1 MLKEILKGVCP
12 LVGFCGDSLS
22 TQYKTYNHPAQMGL
36 KLAWPRISRFKWE
49 RKYTVSERNGSPI

>member
-12 LVGFCGDSLS
+12 VIGFCGDSVS

-36 KLAWPRISRFKWE
+36 
-49 RKYTVSERNGSPI
+49 